1 MYVREEGLGGRRGGG
16 GQRSLPVLG
25 SKLTCIIFAG
35 LHRSH
40 QRAQGKDEDK
50 RRKKHKKTPR
60 KWGGGGGRALYL
72 ASLRV
77 FGGVQ
82 AHIIDVSVCEVISGS
97 GEPYVDL
104 TR

>member
-1 MYVREEGLGGRRGGG
+1 VHKGKTKTKEGRSIRRRLGNGGG
-16 GQRSLPVLG
+16 
-25 SKLTCIIFAG
+25 
-35 LHRSH
+35 
-40 QRAQGKDEDK
+40 E
-50 RRKKHKKTPR
+50 
-60 KWGGGGGRALYL
+60 GGRALYL